1 MKVALCCSSPLL
13 QSSLE
18 FFLKEYCVDESMSEF
33 IITDNPQNL
42 QSSKPLCIVSDGE
55 DSHIRKP
62 FNAQSLR
69 EDLQMFYEAMQ
80 SRILSQASLGILSGL
95 DAVGFVEEITSFKP
109 PMDEPSYP
117 HSPTSTSLE
126 SQITSL
132 AQEFAKKVIKLV
144 QENQK

>member
-1 MKVALCCSSPLL
+1 MKITLCCTSPLL

-18 FFLKEYCVDESMSEF
+18 FFLKDYCVDESISDF
-33 IITDNPQNL
+33 IITDDPQNL

-62 FNAQSLR
+62 FSAQSLR
-69 EDLQMFYEAMQ
+69 EDLQIFYEEMQ
-80 SRILSQASLGILSGL
+80 SQILSQASLGIPSSL
-95 DAVGFVEEITSFKP
+95 DSVGFVEEITSFKP

-117 HSPTSTSLE
+117 HSSTSSLE
-126 SQITSL
+126 AQIASL

>member
-1 MKVALCCSSPLL
+1 MKITLCCTSPLL

-18 FFLKEYCVDESMSEF
+18 FFLKDYCVDESISDF
-33 IITDNPQNL
+33 IITDDPQNL

-62 FNAQSLR
+62 FSAQSLR
-69 EDLQMFYEAMQ
+69 EDLQIFYEEMQ
-80 SRILSQASLGILSGL
+80 RQILSQASLGIPSSL
-95 DAVGFVEEITSFKP
+95 DSVGFVEEITSFKP

-117 HSPTSTSLE
+117 HSSPSSLE
-126 SQITSL
+126 AQIASL